1 MSTRNRTAPL
11 ILALALLTSASSGE
25 DVSVD
30 LGAPVRESELA
41 PWSIT
46 VFPNGQGLPA
56 GHGSVSEGEALY
68 QNQCI
73 QCHGPTGSE
82 GPAARLAG
90 PDGFVRPEHGALLSM
105 SVGSRW
111 PYATSIFDYVRRA
124 MPHSAPKSLTND
136 QVYALTAY
144 ILQLNDLVADDF
156 ILTRENLPGIAMP
169 ARADDAPSRAPEH

>member
-1 MSTRNRTAPL
+1 MFTLSRTAL
-11 ILALALLTSASSGE
+11 LMLALVLLTSDSSGD

-30 LGAPVRESELA
+30 LGAPVRESALA

-46 VFPNGQGLPA
+46 VFPNGQGLPS
-56 GHGSVSEGEALY
+56 GQGSVSEGRALY
-68 QNQCI
+68 QNQCV

-90 PDGFVRPEHGALLSM
+90 PDGFVRPDHGALLSM

-124 MPHSAPKSLTND
+124 MPHTAPKSLTND

-144 ILQLNDLVADDF
+144 ILRLNDLVPDEF
-156 ILTRENLPGIAMP
+156 ILTREKLPGIAMP
-169 ARADDAPSRAPEH
+169 ARGDDEPRSAHGQ

>member
-1 MSTRNRTAPL
+1 LL
-11 ILALALLTSASSGE
+11 ILALVLLTSNSNGE
-25 DVSVD
+25 DVSVE

-41 PWSIT
+41 VWSIT
-46 VFPNGQGLPA
+46 VFPSGRGLPS
-56 GHGSVSEGEALY
+56 GRGSVSEGDALY
-68 QNQCI
+68 RDQCV
-73 QCHGPTGSE
+73 QCHGATGSE

-90 PDGFVRPEHGALLSM
+90 PDGFLRPDHGALLSM

-144 ILQLNDLVADDF
+144 ILRLNDLVADDLV
-156 ILTRENLPGIAMP
+156 LTRENLPGIRMP
-169 ARADDAPSRAPEH
+169 ARVGDAPGRAPER